1 MLSINL
7 FTFAMLRDAR
17 PGDTEPVIVILHG
30 SHVLQQPT
38 SAAHEVLLNET
49 LGCTAMCTPLHFG
62 PGTNYA
68 AVTFKLHPI
77 HLAFLRMSLML
88 MGPDVD
94 RNLYQLFDIEGNCN
108 GKQEALSDKMKKN
121 VCYGDSQQYYD
132 I

>member
-1 MLSINL
+1 MNTI
-7 FTFAMLRDAR
+7 
-17 PGDTEPVIVILHG
+17 
-30 SHVLQQPT
+30 LQQPT
-38 SAAHEVLLNET
+38 SEAHEVLLNGT